1 MSEKERIDA
10 GTQRRGWGTVEDFER
25 VKTIDRM
32 GQK

>member
-1 MSEKERIDA
+1 MSEKERMQA
-10 GTQRRGWGTVEDFER
+10 HKGEGGGTVEDFER